1 MPSPCFTPGFTSS
14 PHSSFYTDQIKSW
27 GLRTLNIIVFYLF
40 ADKINKGDLLLNYSC
55 ILVWIHCF
63 SRCFGCYCLACVT
76 GFLGPGLGPCRLRS
90 GEKGKNF
97 GERREPSGGLGRGKG
112 GGASAT
118 LSPPQT
124 TSRLASLADF
134 VFFLPQC
141 AARSQAI
148 WDQAPQWRK
157 KTKNGVE
164 SQVAQAR
171 NMSIG
176 EASALL

>member
-1 MPSPCFTPGFTSS
+1 MG
-14 PHSSFYTDQIKSW
+14 K
-27 GLRTLNIIVFYLF
+27 
-40 ADKINKGDLLLNYSC
+40 
-55 ILVWIHCF
+55 
-63 SRCFGCYCLACVT
+63 
-76 GFLGPGLGPCRLRS
+76 
-90 GEKGKNF
+90 KGKISAS
-97 GERREPSGGLGRGKG
+97 EESPAVAWGGGKG

-164 SQVAQAR
+164 SQAAQAR

>member
-1 MPSPCFTPGFTSS
+1 MRNGRFGTWPGTV
-14 PHSSFYTDQIKSW
+14 QAAQW
-27 GLRTLNIIVFYLF
+27 GKR
-40 ADKINKGDLLLNYSC
+40 
-55 ILVWIHCF
+55 
-63 SRCFGCYCLACVT
+63 
-76 GFLGPGLGPCRLRS
+76 
-90 GEKGKNF
+90 EKF
-97 GERREPSGGLGRGKG
+97 RRAKRAQRWPRGGGKG

-134 VFFLPQC
+134 VFFLPQW

-148 WDQAPQWRK
+148 WDQAPRWRK